1 MESQKRKNPPIKGS
15 WSKRPH
21 SKTATPK
28 TATTLL
34 ATKTATTKTATLY
47 WSKRPHRED
56 HYQNGQTAF
65 GQNGHKGR
73 ITTKTATLHLVKTAT
88 KGGSLPKRPHCIWSK
103 RPHRKDHYQ
112 NGHTAFGQNGHTGRG
127 ITGSLARHQS
137 RTRVCLL
144 ACSRAHF
151 SGGTKIRNDPE
162 QWSQIRS
169 TWTLKL
175 NISAVT
181 I

>member
-1 MESQKRKNPPIKGS
+1 MTLISSYGS

-21 SKTATPK
+21 SKTATSK

-34 ATKTATTKTATLY
+34 ATKTATLY
-47 WSKRPHRED
+47 WSKRPHRKD

-73 ITTKTATLHLVKTAT
+73 ITTKTATLHLVETAT

-103 RPHRKDHYQ
+103 RPHRPLPIRPHCIWSKRPHRREDHWTSLPR
-112 NGHTAFGQNGHTGRG
+112 TATLVKRPKHESLPKRPHYR
-127 ITGSLARHQS
+127 SLARHES

-151 SGGTKIRNDPE
+151 SNDIFHRN
-162 QWSQIRS
+162 
-169 TWTLKL
+169 
-175 NISAVT
+175 
-181 I
+181 

>member
-1 MESQKRKNPPIKGS
+1 MFSASADILPRIIWDKTVSWDWSGCFNICTILAVATATVEIHIYFAFYWDILMLREANWSGS

-56 HYQNGQTAF
+56 HYQNGQPAF

-73 ITTKTATLHLVKTAT
+73 ITAKTATLYLVKTAT
-88 KGGSLPKRPHCIWSK
+88 KGGSLPQRPHCIWSK

-112 NGHTAFGQNGHTGRG
+112 NGRTAFGQNGH
-127 ITGSLARHQS
+127 
-137 RTRVCLL
+137 
-144 ACSRAHF
+144 
-151 SGGTKIRNDPE
+151 K
-162 QWSQIRS
+162 
-169 TWTLKL
+169 
-175 NISAVT
+175 
-181 I
+181 